1 VWFFGWDRWALVFL
15 YWTESG
21 VVGIYAILK
30 MLLAKGVPKKPVK
43 GLGANKAFMILFFLI
58 HYGGFMLVHLGLLT
72 GARFL
77 HQLAF
82 NLQLDTGN
90 MREIMLSGG
99 ASMFLSHGFSFIYNY
114 WLGREYERVT
124 VGEAMISPYPRI
136 VLMQLVS
143 FFTLIILAPEVV
155 IVFFKT
161 AFDLIGH
168 LLERRMFKRRLKRAP

>member
-1 VWFFGWDRWALVFL
+1 M
-15 YWTESG
+15 
-21 VVGIYAILK
+21 VGIYAILK